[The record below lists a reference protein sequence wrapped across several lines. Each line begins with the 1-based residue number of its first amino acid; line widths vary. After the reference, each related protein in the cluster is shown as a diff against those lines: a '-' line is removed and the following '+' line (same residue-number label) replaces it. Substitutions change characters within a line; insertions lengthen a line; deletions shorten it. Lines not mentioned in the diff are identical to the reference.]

1 MEGFKRDPS
10 KEVERKPRKRVFG
23 KVKKKEIDRAVPPPM
38 REQIARAIMALG
50 FREVYAHDIQGEI
63 TRWIR
68 NHFGSVNPETVQR
81 RWRDLGLQR
90 GHPAHARG
98 EPLPRGDPERPGLRS
113 SGRRRR
119 HRSQRHAHLRGR
131 ADRDPRLSMVERD
144 DTHGPAVPA
153 RRVFA

>member
-81 RWRDLGLQR
+81 RWREMIR
-90 GHPAHARG
+90 
-98 EPLPRGDPERPGLRS
+98 EGDVVVEKKNVDGMTMYSILRV
-113 SGRRRR
+113 G
-119 HRSQRHAHLRGR
+119 
-131 ADRDPRLSMVERD
+131 DVEFDPRQTKL
-144 DTHGPAVPA
+144 
-153 RRVFA
+153 F